1 LKHLLQE
8 YRIEL
13 AALLIML
20 LLVLLWGTWEDVSA
34 ALLGY
39 KSSLAPNLVDWLK
52 NRLTKIAEVFSS
64 FSLADL
70 LFWLLILAALV
81 FVAWRLRR
89 RFLISAAWQTYH
101 CPRCGGDLH
110 RLHRST
116 LDRLLS
122 RSLLP
127 DARRFGCANPD
138 CGWSGLRRRRVD
150 DPHRRRRSLSEDHN

>member
-1 LKHLLQE
+1 MKKLLQK

-13 AALLIML
+13 AALLIIL
-20 LLVLLWGTWEDVSA
+20 LLVLQWGTWEEVSA
-34 ALLGY
+34 AIPGY
-39 KSSLAPNLVDWLK
+39 KSSLTPNLIEWLQG
-52 NRLTKIAEVFSS
+52 RMAKIAEVFSS
-64 FSLADL
+64 LSMVDL
-70 LFWLLILAALV
+70 MIWLLILAALV
-81 FVAWRLRR
+81 LIAWRTRR
-89 RFLISAAWQTYH
+89 RFLMSAAWQTYH

-110 RLHRST
+110 RLHRSS

-150 DPHRRRRSLSEDHN
+150 DPHRRRRPLSEDQN